1 MRRGIIGLLI
11 GLLIGSSALA
21 AEDIAIVKQ
30 VQGKV
35 SVKRSGE
42 ILAVKR
48 SDRLQA
54 GDILITGAK
63 AQVGVIF
70 HDGSVLTLEEKSF
83 LRIKEFVFLPIEK
96 KFNFHLYLKKGGA
109 LFESGKIGTLSPE
122 SFSLEIPE
130 GVVGIRGTKFLI
142 EVR

>member
-1 MRRGIIGLLI
+1 MRRGIIALLVA
-11 GLLIGSSALA
+11 LLIGSSALA
-21 AEDIAIVKQ
+21 ADDIAIVKR

-35 SVKRSGE
+35 SVKRAGE
-42 ILAVKR
+42 IHAVKR
-48 SDRLQA
+48 SDRLQT
-54 GDILITGAK
+54 GDILITGAR

-96 KFNFHLYLKKGGA
+96 KFNFHLYLNKGAA

-122 SFSLEIPE
+122 SFSFEIPE

>member
-1 MRRGIIGLLI
+1 MRRGIIALLI

-21 AEDIAIVKQ
+21 ADDIAIVKQ

-63 AQVGVIF
+63 AQVGG
-70 HDGSVLTLEEKSF
+70 D
-83 LRIKEFVFLPIEK
+83 
-96 KFNFHLYLKKGGA
+96 
-109 LFESGKIGTLSPE
+109 LS
-122 SFSLEIPE
+122 
-130 GVVGIRGTKFLI
+130 
-142 EVR
+142 